1 MFAPRAGQQ
10 EMVPAPIPACEPQNS
25 LSRVAELRPTALGN
39 GNLGRAKGLYSG
51 DGSCLGCGC
60 GPRSLEPCWQ
70 SSAWPQHSQN
80 CSQAGLRLPRP
91 IGAMEPMELGRNR
104 CRAGT
109 NWASVSPNWASGGPL
124 HALLFLGWER
134 GRGSSVLSLS
144 PMGLGAALSPI
155 LKQAPSWAQ
164 PVGCGAPTAGSRRS
178 FLTARG
184 KLRHGLPET
193 LQPAQ
198 STARPSPGTARC
210 RARGPGAAL
219 KASPQTQLL
228 FPEI

>member
-1 MFAPRAGQQ
+1 MI
-10 EMVPAPIPACEPQNS
+10 PAPIPACEPQNS
-25 LSRVAELRPTALGN
+25 LSRVAELRPAALGN
-39 GNLGRAKGLYSG
+39 GNLGRAKGLCSG

-60 GPRSLEPCWQ
+60 RPHSLVPLWQ
-70 SSAWPQHSQN
+70 SPAWPQRSQN
-80 CSQAGLRLPRP
+80 CSQAGLRLPHP
-91 IGAMEPMELGRNR
+91 TGATELGRNR
-104 CRAGT
+104 CRASP
-109 NWASVSPNWASGGPL
+109 NWASVSPNRASGSPL
-124 HALLFLGWER
+124 HALLLLGWER

-144 PMGLGAALSPI
+144 PVGLGAALSPI
-155 LKQAPSWAQ
+155 LKQAPRCVQ
-164 PVGCGAPTAGSRRS
+164 PVGCSAPAAGSRRS

-184 KLRHGLPET
+184 KLRHGLPKT
-193 LQPAQ
+193 PQPAQ